1 MSYEP
6 KEPGVILFKLDTC
19 AGAVK
24 SASWSSPHSH
34 VGVVHITKHKGTPV
48 PYVVYFCEYEG
59 VKSFPFQSFIE
70 DPKTQNIVFIQLN
83 VNQEAT
89 TKFDEAILA
98 ALTSKPKGSTDA
110 EVRLM
115 LGISDAKFDF
125 NNTNLGFVN
134 KIMQYAGIMGPTS
147 MSCDNVCPVWN
158 ITSPENN
165 SPENFRKF
173 IEATRQ
179 CMAQTGCQN
188 ANSPVRQIQFYLS
201 PNPSFLPPVQIEK
214 KAYIYADYQK
224 KIDFEAD
231 VKRFRTMY
239 SKYQDLLLTHP
250 NVRDYYTQ
258 TFISNRN
265 RSELTQSAIKKE
277 VEDLIRIHNSF
288 SRDNLT
294 ISEMHALHHEAGVKL
309 ESLASRLGITTEV
322 LQKSDKQRIVFG
334 ANATSCSTYSKDY

>member
-19 AGAVK
+19 AGAIK

-34 VGVVHITKHKGTPV
+34 VGVVHITKHKGTPIA
-48 PYVVYFCEYEG
+48 YVVYFCEYEG
-59 VKSFPFQSFIE
+59 VKSFPFRSFIE
-70 DPKTQNIVFIQLN
+70 DPKTQNIVFVQLN

-147 MSCDNVCPVWN
+147 MSCDNVCPRWN
-158 ITSPENN
+158 ITSPESN
-165 SPENFRKF
+165 SPENYRKF
-173 IEATRQ
+173 HAAILQ
-179 CMAQTGCQN
+179 CMKQTDCQN

-201 PNPSFLPPVQIEK
+201 PNPSFLQPVQIEK
-214 KAYIYADYQK
+214 RAYVYTEHQK

-231 VKRFRTMY
+231 VQKFRGMY
-239 SKYQDLLLTHP
+239 FKYQDLLLMNP
-250 NVRDYYTQ
+250 KVRDYYTQ
-258 TFISNRN
+258 TFISNKN
-265 RSELTQSAIKKE
+265 RDELTQSAIKKE
-277 VEDLIRIHNSF
+277 VEELIKIHNSF
-288 SRDNLT
+288 SRDNLSA
-294 ISEMHALHHEAGVKL
+294 SEMLALHNEAGVKL

-322 LQKSDKQRIVFG
+322 LQKSDKPRIVFG
-334 ANATSCSTYSKDY
+334 TNATSCGTCRD